1 MATSEG
7 IHKKKLDFLEK
18 REAALKRKVST
29 AERKLLD
36 VIIEKFIDE
45 LEVSGGQIKSNV
57 GNIKLT
63 QALDR
68 IFEDFDN
75 ILNKN
80 IIKSYI
86 TDMEGLKSF
95 NKTYFG
101 TFERNKKTLENLSS
115 SSAAQINRRLGITPN
130 GGVVGGGFLDN
141 FIKDSRLRT
150 EFTELVTKGISGGV
164 SFKDMKNDIK
174 LFIVGGESSLGSLQK
189 NYSTFIY
196 DTYQQIDR
204 LESGIYAQAI
214 GMDSF
219 IYSGGKVRDTRKFCC
234 QRNGKVWTVKEA
246 KSWKSL
252 KFQGKTKNYNPLI
265 DLGGYNCRHSTQYI
279 SNVLAAKKRSD
290 LKLDKNGN
298 LVKDS
303 KGSNQKLNKC

>member
-234 QRNGKVWTVKEA
+234 QRNGK
-246 KSWKSL
+246 
-252 KFQGKTKNYNPLI
+252 FGQ
-265 DLGGYNCRHSTQYI
+265 
-279 SNVLAAKKRSD
+279 
-290 LKLDKNGN
+290 
-298 LVKDS
+298 
-303 KGSNQKLNKC
+303 